1 MSKVIQKINLPN
13 DKGYSLENKINEKE
27 LDIFKI
33 AITNQWLDKIEE
45 INPVLASKIKKDLI
59 SIQEY
64 HKISHLLKH
73 SEIWSK
79 SSRVLPEE
87 FALWFIKS
95 DFARSLSEKY
105 GEFYISD
112 EDNLGWPNIYWRLV
126 RPHEKGDI
134 GPLHRDSW
142 FWELNNDFP
151 VPKYDFYRLKVW
163 LPIFTEIGLNGLLLE
178 PFSQKRDDIEW
189 SGEKRHGINKPKLI
203 SPLSK
208 FNPKLI
214 DAIPGNS
221 IVFNDKLIHGG
232 ALNKGSKC
240 RVSVEFTMII
250 KDKK

>member
-1 MSKVIQKINLPN
+1 MSRVIQKPSLPN
-13 DKGYSLENKINEKE
+13 EKGYSLENELKHNE
-27 LDIFKI
+27 LDIFKS
-33 AITNQWLDKIEE
+33 AITTQWLDKINE
-45 INPVLASKIKKDLI
+45 IDPILASKIKKDRI

-87 FALWFIKS
+87 FAHWFMKS
-95 DFARSLSEKY
+95 DFASSLSDKY

-126 RPHEKGDI
+126 RPEEKGDI

-142 FWELNNDFP
+142 FWELNDDFP
-151 VPKYDFYRLKVW
+151 TPKYDFYRLKVW
-163 LPIFTEIGLNGLLLE
+163 LPIFTEMGLNGLRLE
-178 PFSQKRDDIEW
+178 PYSQKRTDIKW
-189 SGEKRHGINKPKLI
+189 KGEQRHGINKPTLI
-203 SPLSK
+203 SPPSE
-208 FNPKLI
+208 FNTKLI

-232 ALNKGSKC
+232 ALNQGSKC

-250 KDKK
+250 QDKK